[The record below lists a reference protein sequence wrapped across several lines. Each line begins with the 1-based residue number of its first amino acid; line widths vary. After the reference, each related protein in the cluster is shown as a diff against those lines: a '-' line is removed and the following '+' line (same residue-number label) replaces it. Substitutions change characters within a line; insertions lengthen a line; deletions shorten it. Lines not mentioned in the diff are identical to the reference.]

1 MLAMELTEMK
11 KTATPPT
18 SKQNERMSDSVE
30 LDIFDDAGAEYAETL
45 FLWTLRMLGP
55 LRGYTR
61 LPRVYELDR
70 DEILDWIGLGRINPK
85 KVDTGAVLKRIQ
97 QRLVQ
102 VEKARRPTLGST
114 ALAKNVAWLGESL
127 QLSEPER
134 RILEFM
140 TLIEGSAVL
149 GLVSETLGPVN
160 HVQVVKAIAVV
171 LDLHP
176 SVIDEALGP
185 KGRLVSTGLLRF
197 EHDSDLKLRAKLRV
211 LSGLQDALL
220 RENFE
225 PGHILERFF
234 SLSRTARLTRQDY
247 QHVAEDFE
255 LLVTYITNASH
266 DKSSGANILLHGRPG
281 TGKTELARALA
292 QEAGLDLYEVALS
305 NRHGLALEPEDRLSA
320 YRLAQ
325 ELLARR
331 NGSVIL
337 FDEIEEVFSVVS
349 DSQADRKASRKKAW
363 INRLLE
369 DNPVP
374 AFWIGNSIEQFDPAF
389 LRRFDYV
396 MELEPPARPVR
407 RRLLEKYFQSMPVR
421 QSWIERVADKGS
433 LTPAVIER
441 AARVVNMLQVSD
453 TPKTENALERIMRN
467 SLEVQGLTDRTLG
480 TASHADKPIPFSL
493 DYLQADCDLAA
504 LIAGMER
511 VSSARVCL
519 YGPPGTG
526 KTALAHHL
534 ANRLGQA
541 LHVRRASDLL
551 DRYVGITEQRIARM
565 FRDAQ
570 RQGDI
575 LLLDEADSFLR
586 SRETAR
592 QSWEVTQVNE
602 LLIQI
607 ESFQGIFIAATNLF
621 ESLDEAVLRRFDLK
635 IRFDYLKPSQ
645 AWNLFTRIL
654 QDAERWDVSEAA
666 PWQKRLEKLLNLGV
680 GDFATVLR
688 QLRVRGVTLSGDTL
702 IEELEHES
710 SMKPE
715 GRRRPMGFIVC

>member
-1 MLAMELTEMK
+1 MK
-11 KTATPPT
+11 KTQTLPT
-18 SKQNERMSDSVE
+18 SKQNEPMSDSIQ

-45 FLWTLRMLGP
+45 FLWTLRVLGP
-55 LRGYTR
+55 LRGYAR
-61 LPRVYELDR
+61 LPRVYELDQ
-70 DEILDWIGLGRINPK
+70 DEILGWIGLGRINSK
-85 KVDTGAVLKRIQ
+85 KVDTGTVLKRIHR
-97 QRLVQ
+97 RLVQ
-102 VEKARRPTLGST
+102 VEKARSPTLGST

-127 QLSEPER
+127 QLSAPER

-197 EHDSDLKLRAKLRV
+197 DHDSDLKLRDKLRV

-225 PGHILERFF
+225 PEHILERFF
-234 SLSRTARLTRQDY
+234 SISRTARLTRQDY

-255 LLVTYITNASH
+255 LLVTYITNTSH

-281 TGKTELARALA
+281 TGKTELVRTLA

-305 NRHGLALEPEDRLSA
+305 NRHGLAMEPEDRLSA
-320 YRLAQ
+320 YRLTQ

-337 FDEIEEVFSVVS
+337 FDEIEEVFSAAS
-349 DSQADRKASRKKAW
+349 DPQADRKASRKKAW

-374 AFWIGNSIEQFDPAF
+374 AFWIGNSVEQFDPAF

-421 QSWIERVADKGS
+421 QSWIERVADKES

-467 SLEVQGLTDRTLG
+467 SLEVQGLTDRTLN
-480 TASHADKPIPFSL
+480 TASHTDTPIPFSL

-511 VSSARVCL
+511 ASSGRVCL
-519 YGPPGTG
+519 YGPPGVG

-534 ANRLGQA
+534 ADRLGRA

-551 DRYVGITEQRIARM
+551 DRYVGVTEQRIARM

-570 RQGDI
+570 RQGAI

-586 SRETAR
+586 SRMTAL

-635 IRFDYLKPSQ
+635 IRFDYLKPPQ

-688 QLRVRGVTLSGDTL
+688 QLRVRGMVLSGGTL
-702 IEELEHES
+702 VETLERES
-710 SMKPE
+710 ALKP
-715 GRRRPMGFIVC
+715 GGLRRSMGFVVC

>member
-1 MLAMELTEMK
+1 MG
-11 KTATPPT
+11 
-18 SKQNERMSDSVE
+18 DSIQ
-30 LDIFDDAGAEYAETL
+30 LDVFDDAGAEYAETV
-45 FLWTLRMLGP
+45 FLWTLRVLGP

-61 LPRVYELDR
+61 LHRAYELDR
-70 DEILDWIGLGRINPK
+70 DEILDWIGLGRINSK
-85 KVDTGAVLKRIQ
+85 KVDTGTVLKRIQ

-102 VEKARRPTLGST
+102 VEKARRSTLEST
-114 ALAKNVAWLGESL
+114 ALVRNVAWLGKSL
-127 QLSEPER
+127 RLSEPER

-140 TLIEGSAVL
+140 TLIEGSTIL
-149 GLVSETLGPVN
+149 GLISETLGPVN
-160 HVQVVKAIAVV
+160 HVQIVKAMATV

-176 SVIDEALGP
+176 STIDEALGP
-185 KGRLVSTGLLRF
+185 KGRLIATGLLRF
-197 EHDSDLKLRAKLRV
+197 DDDSEKLRAKLRI

-225 PGHILERFF
+225 PEHIFGRFF
-234 SLSRTARLTRQDY
+234 SISRTARLTRQDY

-255 LLVTYITNASH
+255 LLITYVRNASR

-281 TGKTELARALA
+281 TGKTEMVRTLA

-305 NRHGLALEPEDRLSA
+305 NRHGFAMEPEDRLSA
-320 YRLAQ
+320 YRLTQ

-331 NGSVIL
+331 NDSVIL
-337 FDEIEEVFSVVS
+337 FDEIEEIFSAAS
-349 DSQADRKASRKKAW
+349 DPQADRKAFRKKAW

-374 AFWIGNSIEQFDPAF
+374 AFWIGNSVEQLDPAF

-407 RRLLEKYFQSMPVR
+407 RRILEKYFQSMLVR
-421 QSWIERVADKGS
+421 QSWIERVADKES

-441 AARVVNMLQVSD
+441 AARVMNMLQVSD
-453 TPKTENALERIMRN
+453 APKTESALERIMRN
-467 SLEVQGLTDRTLG
+467 SLEVQGLTDRTPG
-480 TASHADKPIPFSL
+480 AASHADKPIPFSL
-493 DYLQADCDLAA
+493 DYLSADCDLAA
-504 LIAGMER
+504 LIVGMER
-511 VSSARVCL
+511 ASLGRICL

-534 ANRLGQA
+534 ADRLGRA

-551 DRYVGITEQRIARM
+551 DRYVGVTEQKIARM
-565 FRDAQ
+565 FREAQ
-570 RQGDI
+570 RQAAI

-635 IRFDYLKPSQ
+635 IRFEYLKPTQ
-645 AWNLFTRIL
+645 AWDLFTRIL
-654 QDAERWDVSEAA
+654 QDAGQRDTSEAA

-688 QLRVRGVTLSGDTL
+688 QLRVRGMTLSGDAL
-702 IEELEHES
+702 IETLERES